1 MTTAGRAEVITGTSP
16 HGQGHETAWSQITA
30 DALGID
36 PADVEVFHSDTMIAP
51 FGRDTY
57 GSRSLA
63 VGGSAVFGAAGK
75 VIAKARLIAAHML
88 EASED
93 DLDFRGGVFSVA
105 GTSGPSVTIQE
116 VAGAAALAADL
127 PEGMEPN
134 LTADH
139 HFDPPNFTWP
149 FGTHIGVVEVDTE
162 TGRTE
167 VRRFVAVDD
176 CGRIVN
182 PQIVDGQLHGG
193 IAQGIAQA
201 LYEHA
206 TFDDAGQPTT
216 ATLADYAVPAAS
228 DLPSFDLEQT
238 VTPSP
243 TNPMGVKGIGESGA
257 IGSSP
262 AVVNAVIDAV
272 SHLGVTHLDMP
283 VTPQRVWSA
292 LQGQ

>member
-1 MTTAGRAEVITGTSP
+1 
-16 HGQGHETAWSQITA
+16 
-30 DALGID
+30 
-36 PADVEVFHSDTMIAP
+36 
-51 FGRDTY
+51 
-57 GSRSLA
+57 
-63 VGGSAVFGAAGK
+63 VFGAAGK
-75 VIAKARLIAAHML
+75 VIAKARLLAAHML

-149 FGTHIGVVEVDTE
+149 FGTHICVVEVDTE
-162 TGRTE
+162 TGHTT

-176 CGRIVN
+176 CGHIVN

-206 TFDDAGQPTT
+206 TFDETGQPTT

-292 LQGQ
+292 LQGR